1 MGGLRR
7 SEAVELEWRDVTDAR
22 EEGGL
27 LIAVRRSKTNP
38 DSEAADVRFVKGN
51 VARAVRALARM
62 ARRLSTRPTASSAS
76 PRRPSSERFAAGPHA
91 PRASRPA

>member
-1 MGGLRR
+1 MAGLRR
-7 SEAVELEWRDVTDAR
+7 SEAVEIEWRDVTDAR

-51 VARAVRALARM
+51 VASAVRALARM
-62 ARRLSTRPTASSAS
+62 ARRLSTRLSETAIDPTGKG
-76 PRRPSSERFAAGPHA
+76 PR
-91 PRASRPA
+91 

>member
-1 MGGLRR
+1 MAGPRR
-7 SEAVELEWRDVTDAR
+7 SEAVEIEWRDVTDAR

-51 VARAVRALARM
+51 VASAVRAL
-62 ARRLSTRPTASSAS
+62 
-76 PRRPSSERFAAGPHA
+76 
-91 PRASRPA
+91 